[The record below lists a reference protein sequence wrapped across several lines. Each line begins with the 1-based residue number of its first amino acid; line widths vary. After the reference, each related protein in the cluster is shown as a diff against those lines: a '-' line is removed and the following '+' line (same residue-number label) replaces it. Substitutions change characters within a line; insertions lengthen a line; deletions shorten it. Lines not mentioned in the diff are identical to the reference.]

1 MAEVNNLTAAPSYQV
16 KNDEMNIL
24 NELNVKLDCSFFETV
39 EKQLGKLD
47 AI

>member
-24 NELNVKLDCSFFETV
+24 NELKVKLDCSFFETV